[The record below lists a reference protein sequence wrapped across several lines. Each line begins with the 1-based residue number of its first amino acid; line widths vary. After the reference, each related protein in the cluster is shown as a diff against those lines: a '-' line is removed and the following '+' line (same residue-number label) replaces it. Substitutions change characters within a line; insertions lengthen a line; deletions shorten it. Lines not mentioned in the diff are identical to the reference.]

1 MRNIQIKAQDNDAT
15 TAKAYSAFKWLR
27 AAAERG
33 ETQEMTADEINA
45 EIRDV

>member
-33 ETQEMTADEINA
+33 ETQDD
-45 EIRDV
+45 R